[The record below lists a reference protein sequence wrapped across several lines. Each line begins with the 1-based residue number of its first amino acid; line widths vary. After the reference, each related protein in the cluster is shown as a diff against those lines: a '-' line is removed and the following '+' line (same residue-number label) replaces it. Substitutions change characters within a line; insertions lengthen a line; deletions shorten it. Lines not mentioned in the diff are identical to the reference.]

1 MSSGTHESDLCI
13 VGGGPAGMMAGF
25 LFARAGVRT
34 LVIEKHSDFLRD
46 FRGDTVHP
54 STLNLFDELGLLD
67 QLLEQ
72 PHDKVTSVG
81 AVIAGR
87 QYRVGDFTH
96 LPGRGRFVAL
106 MPQWDFLNFLA
117 GQAKKLPAFALRMEC
132 EAQSLIDEDGRVTG
146 IALASGEALT
156 ARLVI
161 AADGRGSIL
170 RKVAGLPLQDL
181 GAPIDVFWFRIPKER
196 TPENR
201 TQAFIGAG
209 EMVVVIDRGDY
220 FQCAR
225 VIQKGSADAVR
236 ANGIDCFRED
246 IVATAPVTRAGIN
259 ALNDWEEV
267 KLLSVSLD
275 RLTQWHR
282 PGLLVIGDAAHAMS
296 PVGGVGINLAI
307 QDAVAA
313 ANILAA
319 AMARGESPDPLLA
332 KVQDRRMFPVKVI
345 QTLQRAIHKRVL
357 GSALASRDPRAPWQL
372 KLVDAVPLLQRVPAR
387 LLGLGVKREHIRSPS
402 I

>member
-1 MSSGTHESDLCI
+1 
-13 VGGGPAGMMAGF
+13 
-25 LFARAGVRT
+25 
-34 LVIEKHSDFLRD
+34 
-46 FRGDTVHP
+46 
-54 STLNLFDELGLLD
+54 
-67 QLLEQ
+67 
-72 PHDKVTSVG
+72 
-81 AVIAGR
+81 
-87 QYRVGDFTH
+87 
-96 LPGRGRFVAL
+96 
-106 MPQWDFLNFLA
+106 
-117 GQAKKLPAFALRMEC
+117 
-132 EAQSLIDEDGRVTG
+132 
-146 IALASGEALT
+146 
-156 ARLVI
+156 
-161 AADGRGSIL
+161 L

-209 EMVVVIDRGDY
+209 EIVVIIDRGDY

-236 ANGIDCFRED
+236 ANGIDRFRED